1 MPRIIDERV
10 LKGKKNRDESIVNE
24 FNKLWDSGLRYEV
37 IEEKIILK
45 YGVSVSAINKIMKA
59 ANKQTN

>member
-1 MPRIIDERV
+1 MPKIIDERV
-10 LKGKKNRDESIVNE
+10 LQGKRNRDENIRNE
-24 FNKLWDSGLRYEV
+24 FNKLWDTGLRYEI

>member
-1 MPRIIDERV
+1 MPKIIDERV
-10 LKGKKNRDESIVNE
+10 LKGKKNRDENIANE
-24 FNKLWDSGLRYEV
+24 FNKLWDSGLRYEI

-59 ANKQTN
+59 ANKQTT

>member
-1 MPRIIDERV
+1 MPKIIDERV
-10 LKGKKNRDESIVNE
+10 LKGKKNRDENIANE
-24 FNKLWDSGLRYEV
+24 FNKLWDTGLRYEI

>member
-1 MPRIIDERV
+1 MPKIIDERV
-10 LKGKKNRDESIVNE
+10 LQGKRNRDENIRNE
-24 FNKLWDSGLRYEV
+24 FNKLWDAGLRYDI

-59 ANKQTN
+59 TNKQTN

>member
-1 MPRIIDERV
+1 MPKIIDERV
-10 LKGKKNRDESIVNE
+10 LKGKKNRDENIANE
-24 FNKLWDSGLRYEV
+24 FNKLWDSGLRYEI

>member
-1 MPRIIDERV
+1 MPKINDERV
-10 LKGKKNRDESIVNE
+10 LKGKQYRDESLANE
-24 FNKLWDSGLRYEV
+24 FNKLWDTGLRYE
-37 IEEKIILK
+37 ISEEKIILK

>member
-1 MPRIIDERV
+1 MTKIIDERV
-10 LKGKKNRDESIVNE
+10 LQGKRNRDENIRNE
-24 FNKLWDSGLRYEV
+24 FNKLWDTGLRYEI

>member
-1 MPRIIDERV
+1 MPKINDERV
-10 LKGKKNRDESIVNE
+10 LKGKQNRDESIANE
-24 FNKLWDSGLRYEV
+24 FNKLWDTGLRYEI

>member
-1 MPRIIDERV
+1 MPKIIDERV
-10 LKGKKNRDESIVNE
+10 LKGKKNRDENIANE
-24 FNKLWDSGLRYEV
+24 FNKLWDSGLRYEI
-37 IEEKIILK
+37 IEENIILK